1 MQNKKIGYELWLFL
15 TIIIF
20 DKTLFFKL
28 FKDDI
33 VISRHDYINFIDFI
47 RAVCLICRNS
57 QEGTRPLILRMAVGA
72 GPLITGRLCLLI
84 NRNVLS
90 GLRVFNLWAK
100 SSA

>member
-1 MQNKKIGYELWLFL
+1 
-15 TIIIF
+15 
-20 DKTLFFKL
+20 LFFVPAGKTTFPMIILTKNHFML

-72 GPLITGRLCLLI
+72 GPLITGRL
-84 NRNVLS
+84 R
-90 GLRVFNLWAK
+90 
-100 SSA
+100 

>member
-1 MQNKKIGYELWLFL
+1 MIIL
-15 TIIIF
+15 T
-20 DKTLFFKL
+20 KH
-28 FKDDI
+28 
-33 VISRHDYINFIDFI
+33 SFI
-47 RAVCLICRNS
+47 RYSKTTLLFPATTIEYIHAVSLVCRNS

-100 SSA
+100 DSA